1 MRTNIY
7 ICLIQTDLKNC
18 SLFNNIQIKKEKEK
32 KKKKSWD

>member
-18 SLFNNIQIKKEKEK
+18 SLFNNIQIKNVKEL
-32 KKKKSWD
+32 